1 MSKVTSA
8 NYPSY
13 SNGSASVGDSTAK
26 TGVTNGNLSSSYN
39 MSGDQ
44 ADIYNYALST
54 LASILPQLNTFDP
67 NTESSIQSQVNAY
80 KNSGIEDINQTYNPM
95 ITSLENDISSRF
107 GNLDNSMFG
116 DNLSKIESERSKAV
130 SSFAQ
135 DVLSK
140 QSSLESDEL
149 TKRYALVN
157 LLSGLADDTYNN
169 ALKTIST
176 ALGSSSSA
184 NNYNN
189 DLYNALASMEKTN
202 SNSSNNTSSL
212 LSSLL
217 GLSGN
222 VGSSIS
228 SLFSSL

>member
-13 SNGSASVGDSTAK
+13 SNSSVSIGDSSAK
-26 TGVTNGNLSSSYN
+26 TGVTNGVLSSSYN

-54 LASILPQLNTFDP
+54 IASILPQLNTFDS
-67 NTESSIQSQVNAY
+67 NTQNSLQAQVNAY

-116 DNLSKIESERSKAV
+116 DNLSKIESERAKAV

-157 LLSGLADDTYNN
+157 LLNGLADDTYNN
-169 ALKTIST
+169 ALKTISA

-184 NNYNN
+184 NSYNT
-189 DLYNALASMEKTN
+189 DLYNALASIERTN
-202 SNSSNNTSSL
+202 SYSNNNTGSL
-212 LSSLL
+212 LSSML

-222 VGSSIS
+222 SGSSIASLLS
-228 SLFSSL
+228 SR

>member
-13 SNGSASVGDSTAK
+13 SSSSVSVGDSTAN
-26 TGVTNGNLSSSYN
+26 TGVKNGVLSSSYN

-54 LASILPQLNTFDP
+54 LANILPQLNTFDT
-67 NTESSIQSQVNAY
+67 NTENSLQSQINAY

-95 ITSLENDISSRF
+95 ITSLENNISSRF

-116 DNLSKIESERSKAV
+116 DNLSKIETERSKAV

-157 LLSGLADDTYNN
+157 LLNGLADDTYNN

-189 DLYNALASMEKTN
+189 DLYNALASIERTN
-202 SNSSNNTSSL
+202 SYSNNNTGAM
-212 LSSLL
+212 LSSIL
-217 GLSGN
+217 GLTGN
-222 VGSSIS
+222 SGSSIS
-228 SLFSSL
+228 SLLSAL